1 MHGGA
6 IIWGRDQWSI
16 AEITSQM
23 AIIYLYI
30 YIYIYIYIL
39 NITVRVSLNTTQLIF
54 QDLKTNN

>member
-23 AIIYLYI
+23 AIYI
-30 YIYIYIYIL
+30 YINYEY
-39 NITVRVSLNTTQLIF
+39 SGQLTRTLTNL
-54 QDLKTNN
+54 LKF